1 MIQRLRRLWSGETDG
16 LAAAALI
23 VGAASLAS
31 RLMGVFRDLLLA
43 STFGAGA
50 SLDTY
55 YAAFRWP
62 DLLYNLLVLGALSAG
77 FIPVFT
83 EYLERKGEGEARA
96 LAQRVFSFMGLAMII
111 LSVLLA
117 LLMPWLVP
125 IVTHGFSLEQQQTVI
140 TLSRIMCLSP
150 VFLGLSA
157 VMGGVLQARRR
168 FIAFAVAPVLYNLGI
183 IIGIL
188 FFAPSMGIQG
198 VAWGVVLGALMHC
211 LAQASVAYSLG
222 LRKIVAPSWTDEGLR
237 RIGKLMIPRT
247 AGLAVSQ
254 VNLLI
259 ILSLASS
266 LPAGSI
272 AVFNLANNIQTLPLG
287 LFGISF
293 AIAAFPKLSQAMAKQ
308 DEQTFREAF
317 ISAARQ
323 ILFYVIPITGLFLM
337 LRAQVVRIILGQG
350 AFSWDD
356 TIRTADTLAVLA
368 VSLPFQ
374 TLIPLLARGFYAK
387 QDTWKP
393 VIVGIGAELINITL
407 ALLLRPYFGIVGLA
421 AAFSVSCTLQCL
433 WLWFSLRKTCHDLD
447 EVSLWRACWKLILAT
462 VVMGIIVYP
471 IRQLVGTLYPL
482 RTFWQVFA
490 QGSISALVGL
500 LGFFLVAHLTHLE
513 EYVQLRRT
521 VMQRL
526 WRKSEVKE
534 GVEQAL

>member
-1 MIQRLRRLWSGETDG
+1 
-16 LAAAALI
+16 
-23 VGAASLAS
+23 
-31 RLMGVFRDLLLA
+31 
-43 STFGAGA
+43 
-50 SLDTY
+50 
-55 YAAFRWP
+55 
-62 DLLYNLLVLGALSAG
+62 
-77 FIPVFT
+77 
-83 EYLERKGEGEARA
+83 
-96 LAQRVFSFMGLAMII
+96 
-111 LSVLLA
+111 
-117 LLMPWLVP
+117 
-125 IVTHGFSLEQQQTVI
+125 
-140 TLSRIMCLSP
+140 
-150 VFLGLSA
+150 
-157 VMGGVLQARRR
+157 
-168 FIAFAVAPVLYNLGI
+168 
-183 IIGIL
+183 
-188 FFAPSMGIQG
+188 
-198 VAWGVVLGALMHC
+198 
-211 LAQASVAYSLG
+211 
-222 LRKIVAPSWTDEGLR
+222 
-237 RIGKLMIPRT
+237 
-247 AGLAVSQ
+247 
-254 VNLLI
+254 
-259 ILSLASS
+259 LSLASS

-407 ALLLRPYFGIVGLA
+407 ALLLRPHFGIVGLA
-421 AAFSVSCTLQCL
+421 AAFSISCTLQCL

-462 VVMGIIVYP
+462 VVMGVIVYP

-500 LGFFLVAHLTHLE
+500 VGFFLVAHLTHLE